1 MNTPLG
7 EIDIAA
13 IFAPDTLA
21 AIARALLLFI
31 VSFLVLRLFVFVL
44 RRVLRRRRGNQLSV
58 VIPRVVNY
66 LGLGLIISVVL
77 LDAGVELGPVLGAA
91 GIVGL
96 AIGIASQASLSNIIS
111 GFLLVSEKAFAV
123 GDVVRIGTTTAVV
136 ESIDLLSV
144 KMRTF
149 DNLYIRFPNEK
160 VATSE
165 LTNIT
170 RHPIRRLDITL
181 TVAFETDLSAL
192 AEALTTIAR
201 NHRLVLEEPEPIVL
215 PLDYTEIGCK
225 VLLGVWF
232 SRTDFVT
239 VKRDL
244 YAAIPAALQARGI
257 RFAVPVRLLRSDGEE
272 LSAHLLERSVPG
284 EDRQG

>member
-181 TVAFETDLSAL
+181 TVAFDTDLSTL
-192 AEALTTIAR
+192 AEALTTIAT

-232 SRTDFVT
+232 SRTDFVA

-257 RFAVPVRLLRSDGEE
+257 RFAAPVRVLRSEGEE
-272 LSAHLLERSVPG
+272 LSAHLLERSAPA
-284 EDRQG
+284 EDQQG

>member
-1 MNTPLG
+1 
-7 EIDIAA
+7 
-13 IFAPDTLA
+13 
-21 AIARALLLFI
+21 
-31 VSFLVLRLFVFVL
+31 
-44 RRVLRRRRGNQLSV
+44 

-170 RHPIRRLDITL
+170 RHPIRRL
-181 TVAFETDLSAL
+181 
-192 AEALTTIAR
+192 
-201 NHRLVLEEPEPIVL
+201 VLEEPEPIVL

-257 RFAVPVRLLRSDGEE
+257 RFAVPVRVLRSDGEE

>member
-1 MNTPLG
+1 VNTPLG